1 MAGTLSL
8 LMKLPSNPRI
18 CIVLLS
24 AVGDVTHA
32 LPIVNAIKRHRPQSH
47 ITWLLQE
54 AGAALIQGHPA
65 VDEILLFQRKAGLAG
80 FVKMAME
87 LADRPFDVVLDLQ
100 CYFKATLLTALC
112 RAPVKIGLDPSRA
125 REFNWLAN
133 NHHLPKRPIQH
144 VQEHFLE
151 FLDYLEI
158 PREPIEWNLGPWPSE
173 QEWQTHFFRHF
184 PSPRVALV
192 AGTSNPKKD
201 WIPDS
206 WVRLN
211 DALHEQFGLHPVL
224 VGAAS
229 PRETALGKKMLQ
241 ECRHPPKEALG
252 CGLRR
257 LVAILDGCDLVISP
271 DTGPLHLAGALGKPV
286 IGLYGY
292 NSPAR
297 VGPWQQDPRLL
308 VDAFHNAGEEPKIT
322 FQHRQG
328 RMSRI
333 TVEDVLAKVEI
344 WKKSPFKSGS
354 KLL

>member
-1 MAGTLSL
+1 MG
-8 LMKLPSNPRI
+8 
-18 CIVLLS
+18 
-24 AVGDVTHA
+24 
-32 LPIVNAIKRHRPQSH
+32 
-47 ITWLLQE
+47 
-54 AGAALIQGHPA
+54 
-65 VDEILLFQRKAGLAG
+65 
-80 FVKMAME
+80 ME

-112 RAPVKIGLDPSRA
+112 RAPIKIGLDPSRA
-125 REFNWLAN
+125 REFNWLVN
-133 NHHLPKRPIQH
+133 NRHLPKRPIQH

-158 PREPIEWNLGPWPSE
+158 PREPIDWNLGPWPSE
-173 QEWQTHFFRHF
+173 LEWQTHFFRHF

-211 DALHEQFGLHPVL
+211 DALHEQFGLHTVL
-224 VGAAS
+224 VGANSA
-229 PRETALGKKMLQ
+229 RETALGKKMLQ

-297 VGPWQQDPRLL
+297 VGPWRQDSRLL
-308 VDAFHNAGEEPKIT
+308 VDAFHNAGEEPKMT

-344 WKKSPFKSGS
+344 WKKESV
-354 KLL
+354 

>member
-1 MAGTLSL
+1 VN
-8 LMKLPSNPRI
+8 LPASPRI

-24 AVGDVTHA
+24 AVGDVVHA
-32 LPIVNAIKRHRPQSH
+32 LPLVCAIKRHRPQAH

-65 VDEILLFQRKAGLAG
+65 VDETLIFQRKAGLAG
-80 FVKMAME
+80 FIKIGME
-87 LADRPFDVVLDLQ
+87 LSQRPFDVVLDLQ
-100 CYFKATLLTALC
+100 CYLKATVLTTLC
-112 RAPVKIGLDPSRA
+112 RSPIKIGLDPSRA
-125 REFNWLAN
+125 REFNWLVN
-133 NHHLPKRPIQH
+133 NHHLPKQPLHH

-158 PREPIEWNLGPWPSE
+158 PREPIEWNLGPWPNE
-173 QEWQTHFFRHF
+173 LAWQKDFFENL
-184 PSPRVALV
+184 PSPRIALV

-211 DALHEQFGLHPVL
+211 DALHKQFGLQTIL
-224 VGAAS
+224 VGANS
-229 PRETALGKKMLQ
+229 VRETSLGRKMAN
-241 ECRHPPKEALG
+241 ECHHPPQQALG

-257 LVAILDGCDLVISP
+257 LVSIIDGCDLVISP

-297 VGPWQQDPRLL
+297 VGPWRQDSRLL
-308 VDAFHNAGEEPKIT
+308 IDAFHNAGEEPKMT
-322 FQHRQG
+322 FQHRKG

-344 WKKSPFKSGS
+344 WKKESV
-354 KLL
+354 

>member
-1 MAGTLSL
+1 
-8 LMKLPSNPRI
+8 
-18 CIVLLS
+18 
-24 AVGDVTHA
+24 
-32 LPIVNAIKRHRPQSH
+32 
-47 ITWLLQE
+47 
-54 AGAALIQGHPA
+54 
-65 VDEILLFQRKAGLAG
+65 
-80 FVKMAME
+80 MAME

-125 REFNWLAN
+125 REFNWLVN

-173 QEWQTHFFRHF
+173 LEWQTHFFRHF

-224 VGAAS
+224 VGANS

-257 LVAILDGCDLVISP
+257 LVAILDGCELVISP

-297 VGPWQQDPRLL
+297 VGPWRQDSRLL
-308 VDAFHNAGEEPKIT
+308 VDAFHHAGEEPQMT
-322 FQHRQG
+322 FQHRPD

-344 WKKSPFKSGS
+344 WKKESV
-354 KLL
+354 

>member
-18 CIVLLS
+18 CLVLLS

-54 AGAALIQGHPA
+54 AGASLIQGHPA

-125 REFNWLAN
+125 REFNWLVN

-173 QEWQTHFFRHF
+173 LEWQTHFFRHF

-224 VGAAS
+224 VGANS
-229 PRETALGKKMLQ
+229 PRETSLGKKMLQ
-241 ECRHPPKEALG
+241 ECRYPPKEALG

-257 LVAILDGCDLVISP
+257 LVSILDGCDLVISP
-271 DTGPLHLAGALGKPV
+271 DTGPLHLAGALSKPV

-297 VGPWQQDPRLL
+297 VGPWRQDSRLL
-308 VDAFHNAGEEPKIT
+308 VDAFHHAGEEPQMT
-322 FQHRQG
+322 FQHRPD

-344 WKKSPFKSGS
+344 WKKD
-354 KLL
+354 LV

>member
-18 CIVLLS
+18 CLVLLS

-54 AGAALIQGHPA
+54 AGASLIQGHPA

-125 REFNWLAN
+125 REFNWLVN

-158 PREPIEWNLGPWPSE
+158 PREPIEWNLGPWPPE
-173 QEWQTHFFRHF
+173 LEWQTHFFRHF

-211 DALHEQFGLHPVL
+211 DALHEQFDLHTVL
-224 VGAAS
+224 VGANS
-229 PRETALGKKMLQ
+229 PRETALGKKKC
-241 ECRHPPKEALG
+241 CRSVVIPP
-252 CGLRR
+252 RR
-257 LVAILDGCDLVISP
+257 HWVVAFVVS
-271 DTGPLHLAGALGKPV
+271 
-286 IGLYGY
+286 
-292 NSPAR
+292 
-297 VGPWQQDPRLL
+297 
-308 VDAFHNAGEEPKIT
+308 
-322 FQHRQG
+322 
-328 RMSRI
+328 
-333 TVEDVLAKVEI
+333 
-344 WKKSPFKSGS
+344 SPFSMGATSSSRPILALFTSPVPSANLSSAFMDTTARRGSGLGGKIPDCS
-354 KLL
+354 LMHSIMLERNPK

>member
-1 MAGTLSL
+1 MGGTLSF
-8 LMKLPSNPRI
+8 LMKLSSNPRI

-80 FVKMAME
+80 FVKMGME

-112 RAPVKIGLDPSRA
+112 RAPIKIGLDPSRA
-125 REFNWLAN
+125 REFNWIVN
-133 NHHLPKRPIQH
+133 NHHLPKRPIHH

-173 QEWQTHFFRHF
+173 KEWQTHFFRHF

-211 DALHEQFGLHPVL
+211 DALHEQFGLHTVL
-224 VGAAS
+224 VGANS

-257 LVAILDGCDLVISP
+257 LVAILAGCDLVISP

-297 VGPWQQDPRLL
+297 VGPWRQDSRLL
-308 VDAFHNAGEEPKIT
+308 VDAFHNAGEEPKMT

-344 WKKSPFKSGS
+344 WKKESV
-354 KLL
+354 